1 MSKTTMFSLFTQPH
15 IFYTSKGV
23 QKTNFLFAIFD
34 KVEVAWYIYDENS
47 EEFRLAEEADLLRDN
62 FDTTDSRFAGEISF
76 GQGFVPKNVAR
87 DSEFSSGLIQRGRGP
102 TAALARFSLHR
113 TGNHIKIYMNVY
125 LKTGPQLIE
134 LRLLNQKIP

>member
-62 FDTTDSRFAGEISF
+62 FDTI
-76 GQGFVPKNVAR
+76 GFLFYLWIIRYNY
-87 DSEFSSGLIQRGRGP
+87 SSAFLQRW
-102 TAALARFSLHR
+102 S
-113 TGNHIKIYMNVY
+113 
-125 LKTGPQLIE
+125 
-134 LRLLNQKIP
+134 